1 MPAVSGAPADEGARM
16 AHREQRARL
25 VALDASPGGA
35 HAARPL
41 GYAARERGGE
51 LAAPAAV
58 HAEAAALWGRV
69 AAGESAELAQAAA
82 VLERSAARAGMAAET
97 VEAASLAALGH
108 ERCGALDA
116 ALQQARRAMR
126 MARSEGLPEAEHL
139 AALVLARMRRRA
151 NQAHLAAR
159 ILAAL
164 RRYALPEWHA
174 WIDWELA
181 LATGGEGLRMLGAE
195 LAGAQPP
202 PHANEASPAAA
213 LGAWLQAAARG
224 DRAGFEACGGAL
236 RRTVQGFA
244 PALADVTE
252 ARWAIDADAELA
264 RDADTPAGSA
274 TSAWRQG
281 ASDVLPAGA
290 AGLAGAPA
298 PGVAAADAEATVCV
312 LARPERAR
320 GARLL
325 GVGGA
330 LFVPGGVALAA
341 APAKH
346 ARTGALV
353 AALALAGE
361 AGLEEPE
368 AFAAAYGFAYVPER
382 HRDTFHVAI
391 HRARAHV
398 EAVARIE
405 RGEGRLQL
413 RVAQAT
419 LFADPRCAR
428 PLADQVLRCIAAE
441 GRIGAR
447 RVGEVLGIS
456 LRSAQGALEQ
466 LLEDGS
472 CQRVRSGRAVEYAV
486 EDTTFQ
492 EPTEHRRRSD

>member
-1 MPAVSGAPADEGARM
+1 V
-16 AHREQRARL
+16 
-25 VALDASPGGA
+25 
-35 HAARPL
+35 
-41 GYAARERGGE
+41 
-51 LAAPAAV
+51 
-58 HAEAAALWGRV
+58 W
-69 AAGESAELAQAAA
+69 
-82 VLERSAARAGMAAET
+82 LE
-97 VEAASLAALGH
+97 
-108 ERCGALDA
+108 
-116 ALQQARRAMR
+116 
-126 MARSEGLPEAEHL
+126 
-139 AALVLARMRRRA
+139 
-151 NQAHLAAR
+151 
-159 ILAAL
+159 
-164 RRYALPEWHA
+164 
-174 WIDWELA
+174 
-181 LATGGEGLRMLGAE
+181 
-195 LAGAQPP
+195 
-202 PHANEASPAAA
+202 
-213 LGAWLQAAARG
+213 AAARG
-224 DRAGFEACGGAL
+224 DHAGFEVCGSAL

-244 PALADVTE
+244 PALADLVE

-264 RDADTPAGSA
+264 QDADLPALAA
-274 TSAWRQG
+274 TSAWRHG
-281 ASDVLPAGA
+281 ESDVLPPGA
-290 AGLAGAPA
+290 AGLAGAMA
-298 PGVAAADAEATVCV
+298 GGAAATADAEASVCV
-312 LARPERAR
+312 LARPDGAR

-330 LFVPGGVALAA
+330 LFVPGGLALAA

-353 AALALAGE
+353 AALALAGQ
-361 AGLEEPE
+361 AGLEEPD

-405 RGEGRLQL
+405 RGDGRLRL
-413 RVAQAT
+413 RVEQAT

-441 GRIGAR
+441 GRMGAR

-492 EPTEHRRRSD
+492 EPTEHRRRED